1 VEPKVREFPGNGSPL
16 EYVLSLNLH
25 RRHLDE
31 SQRAMVAGKIATLKD
46 GQRKAAT
53 SIDVPSQPEAAKML
67 NVGVA
72 SVQRARKVLNSG
84 NKELISKVEQGEIAV
99 SKAAATIAPPKLKVV
114 HDPAPVPTTNV
125 TTTITPDTS
134 ITTRDTTKKFR
145 MLRVYLAT
153 QVGAIPEEQRGEFA
167 SELEKIATE
176 IRENGRVS

>member
-1 VEPKVREFPGNGSPL
+1 
-16 EYVLSLNLH
+16 
-25 RRHLDE
+25 
-31 SQRAMVAGKIATLKD
+31 
-46 GQRKAAT
+46 
-53 SIDVPSQPEAAKML
+53 
-67 NVGVA
+67 
-72 SVQRARKVLNSG
+72 
-84 NKELISKVEQGEIAV
+84 VEQGEIAV